1 MELQRPHQLRD
12 GAGVLAVGTIV
23 GMMGAALAISFAA
36 LIFTGDMAEFLPIGA
51 GMALAGA
58 ALSGLVIA
66 VIGGLPGTIAGAQDN
81 TAVIMALAVAG
92 ATGAVAGPDR
102 LPTAL
107 AVIVSGTVLT
117 GVAMLTIGRFHLG
130 RFVRYVPYPVIGG
143 FLAGTGWLITIGG
156 LNLLGWTSELPLQS
170 IRSPNAAMG
179 VGFAVGLLALARL
192 VRRPLAVPAL
202 MVLWTLGFHVVRLIT
217 DTSLE
222 RAAQL
227 SWVIGGG
234 NLSMKWSPTI
244 VTEVANADWSA
255 VLGQATTIATAV
267 VLAIIALL
275 LYISAL
281 ELIADR
287 SIDMDHELA
296 TGGLAN
302 LAGAAAGGVIAY
314 HYVSL
319 TAAAMRMSAPR
330 RSIAVVASLAQV
342 VVLLGGVA
350 VLRWMPT
357 SLAGGLLLYL
367 GLDLMIFWVIESR
380 TSLPFVDWL
389 LVMSILGTV
398 AIAGFLPGVAVGVLL
413 AVLIFIV
420 SYSRQG
426 AVRHEFTGATY
437 RSKVDRGTRAESYL
451 SVAGEVILI
460 LDLQGYLFFGTAAEL
475 VDRVQRRTLDASVPQ
490 LQFLVLD
497 FRRVTGIDSSTVQA
511 FQRIDRLARTGDFVL
526 VWSGLSDRTRRQL
539 GSLVSSEQLV
549 QASRDRAVELCE
561 ELLLSRAGLEEEE
574 TYRPQDGEVD
584 LIGLIGDVAERR
596 EVRAETL
603 LIEQG
608 QPSREVIVIE
618 SGRMTVRLRAANG
631 GEVRLRTLGPG
642 AVVGEIG
649 TYLGTPAYAEVVT
662 DTDCMIRVLTAD
674 RIRELERDDP
684 ALASQLHRLIV
695 ERLARRLSQTN
706 QALDDA
712 LG

>member
-1 MELQRPHQLRD
+1 
-12 GAGVLAVGTIV
+12 
-23 GMMGAALAISFAA
+23 
-36 LIFTGDMAEFLPIGA
+36 
-51 GMALAGA
+51 
-58 ALSGLVIA
+58 
-66 VIGGLPGTIAGAQDN
+66 
-81 TAVIMALAVAG
+81 
-92 ATGAVAGPDR
+92 
-102 LPTAL
+102 
-107 AVIVSGTVLT
+107 
-117 GVAMLTIGRFHLG
+117 
-130 RFVRYVPYPVIGG
+130 
-143 FLAGTGWLITIGG
+143 
-156 LNLLGWTSELPLQS
+156 
-170 IRSPNAAMG
+170 
-179 VGFAVGLLALARL
+179 
-192 VRRPLAVPAL
+192 
-202 MVLWTLGFHVVRLIT
+202 
-217 DTSLE
+217 
-222 RAAQL
+222 
-227 SWVIGGG
+227 
-234 NLSMKWSPTI
+234 
-244 VTEVANADWSA
+244 
-255 VLGQATTIATAV
+255 
-267 VLAIIALL
+267 
-275 LYISAL
+275 
-281 ELIADR
+281 
-287 SIDMDHELA
+287 
-296 TGGLAN
+296 
-302 LAGAAAGGVIAY
+302 
-314 HYVSL
+314 
-319 TAAAMRMSAPR
+319 
-330 RSIAVVASLAQV
+330 
-342 VVLLGGVA
+342 
-350 VLRWMPT
+350 
-357 SLAGGLLLYL
+357 
-367 GLDLMIFWVIESR
+367 
-380 TSLPFVDWL
+380 
-389 LVMSILGTV
+389 
-398 AIAGFLPGVAVGVLL
+398 
-413 AVLIFIV
+413 
-420 SYSRQG
+420 
-426 AVRHEFTGATY
+426 
-437 RSKVDRGTRAESYL
+437 
-451 SVAGEVILI
+451 VILI